1 MFNNR
6 ANQSKQNLSRSLS
19 LHHKAQNHSRA
30 RTTFFSLSKK
40 NLPGFSRHM
49 NLPRC
54 RAFVTTQQAS
64 LCAKHTCAAVFS
76 IQERKIKI
84 E

>member
-6 ANQSKQNLSRSLS
+6 ANQSKQNLSLS

-30 RTTFFSLSKK
+30 RITFFSLSTK

-54 RAFVTTQQAS
+54 RACVTTQQAS